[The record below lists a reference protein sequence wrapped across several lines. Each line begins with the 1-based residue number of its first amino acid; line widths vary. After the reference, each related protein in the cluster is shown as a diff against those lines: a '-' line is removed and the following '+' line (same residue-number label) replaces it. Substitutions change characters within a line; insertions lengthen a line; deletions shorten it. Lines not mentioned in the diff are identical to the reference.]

1 MLSSLLLQNE
11 LKDAVTNHPEL
22 KEKSIQEGDVF
33 FHVCGP
39 EKNGY
44 VRCVGLGP
52 TPADLEMPGTKKYT
66 STRLQME
73 IEARRHADQ
82 RVALLERRLDQAMQI
97 LEKLQQQVPSQNHNS
112 TPHGSNNELL
122 AVIVHLFL
130 C

>member
-1 MLSSLLLQNE
+1 MDTHKIHKSEIRSETIIIFVIFLLLQNE

-44 VRCVGLGP
+44 VRCLGLGP
-52 TPADLEMPGTKKYT
+52 TPADLEMPGMKKYT

-73 IEARRHADQ
+73 IEAHRHAD
-82 RVALLERRLDQAMQI
+82 
-97 LEKLQQQVPSQNHNS
+97 
-112 TPHGSNNELL
+112 
-122 AVIVHLFL
+122 
-130 C
+130 